1 MKRYLKVDYHNG
13 FTSIC
18 DSEEEVMMGCGY
30 DYEEMTFEE
39 FLIKIEGDDASGFD
53 IIEIKG
59 EILFLNS

>member
-18 DSEEEVMMGCGY
+18 DSKEEAMMGCGY
-30 DYEEMTFEE
+30 DYEEITFEE
-39 FLIKIEGDDASGFD
+39 FLVKVEGEYD
-53 IIEIKG
+53 IIEIEG

>member
-39 FLIKIEGDDASGFD
+39 FLVKVEGDFD

>member
-39 FLIKIEGDDASGFD
+39 FLIKVEGEFD

>member
-30 DYEEMTFEE
+30 DYEEITFEE
-39 FLIKIEGDDASGFD
+39 FLIKVEGEFD

>member
-30 DYEEMTFEE
+30 DYEEITFEE
-39 FLIKIEGDDASGFD
+39 FLIKVEGDFD